1 MIYSRLILILSNM
14 DRPTSTTINKLTEYD
29 KLQQILDKVRDLKQ
43 SLANFFFAEYENGQP
58 SWPTILDQMNVLS
71 SQITTLR
78 TAIRNILPIL
88 RTNSIIPMCLSPEND
103 PNVEQLTERRL
114 SIFNHDFMPQLLR
127 TKNLPE
133 IEERERLLNTNSS
146 TNPNNNTLSRSIPN
160 PNEVHQRVQELNSLL
175 NFISDQFRHTKEIT
189 DKTDKQ
195 FDLQRFTNQIETKRL
210 LDAMNY
216 GIGLKPPDT
225 SSSPITTNDQA
236 NLTQQMQTQP
246 QRPQPPPVRI
256 KTVPKP
262 NR

>member
-1 MIYSRLILILSNM
+1 M
-14 DRPTSTTINKLTEYD
+14 DRPTSTAINKLTDYD

-43 SLANFFFAEYENGQP
+43 SLANFFTEYEHGQP

-78 TAIRNILPIL
+78 TSIRHILPIL

-103 PNVEQLTERRL
+103 PNVEVLTERRL

-133 IEERERLLNTNSS
+133 IEERERLLNTNSN
-146 TNPNNNTLSRSIPN
+146 TNNNTFTRSISN
-160 PNEVHQRVQELNSLL
+160 PNEIHARVQELNLLL
-175 NFISDQFRHTKEIT
+175 NNISDAFRHTKDAT
-189 DKTDKQ
+189 DKSDKQ
-195 FDLQRFTNQIETKRL
+195 FDLQRFTIQNDTKRL

-216 GIGLKPPDT
+216 GIGLKVPDT
-225 SSSPITTNDQA
+225 SSSPITTNEQA
-236 NLTQQMQTQP
+236 NINQQIPTQP
-246 QRPQPPPVRI
+246 QRPTAPPLKI

>member
-1 MIYSRLILILSNM
+1 M

-43 SLANFFFAEYENGQP
+43 SLAHFFTEYEHGQP

-78 TAIRNILPIL
+78 TSIRHILPLL

-146 TNPNNNTLSRSIPN
+146 NNNNTFSRSIST
-160 PNEVHQRVQELNSLL
+160 PNEIHSRVQELNSLL
-175 NFISDQFRHTKEIT
+175 NNISDSFRHTKELT
-189 DKTDKQ
+189 DKSDKQ
-195 FDLQRFTNQIETKRL
+195 FDLQRFTNQVDTKRL
-210 LDAMNY
+210 LEAMNY
-216 GIGLKPPDT
+216 GIGLKAPDT
-225 SSSPITTNDQA
+225 SSSPITTNDQT
-236 NLTQQMQTQP
+236 NLNQQIPPQP
-246 QRPQPPPVRI
+246 QRPQAPAVRI

>member
-1 MIYSRLILILSNM
+1 M
-14 DRPTSTTINKLTEYD
+14 DRPTSATVPKLTEYD

-43 SLANFFFAEYENGQP
+43 SLANFFTEYEHGQP

-78 TAIRNILPIL
+78 TSIRHILPLL

-103 PNVEQLTERRL
+103 PVVEQLTERRL

-146 TNPNNNTLSRSIPN
+146 TNNNNNNQNTFSRSIPT
-160 PNEVHQRVQELNSLL
+160 PNEIHSRVQELNALL
-175 NFISDQFRHTKEIT
+175 NNISDSFRHTKEIT
-189 DKTDKQ
+189 DKSDKQ
-195 FDLQRFTNQIETKRL
+195 FDLQRFTHPGDTKRL

-236 NLTQQMQTQP
+236 NLSQQMSTQP
-246 QRPQPPPVRI
+246 QRPQAPNVRI

>member
-1 MIYSRLILILSNM
+1 M
-14 DRPTSTTINKLTEYD
+14 DRATSSTTNKLTDYD

-43 SLANFFFAEYENGQP
+43 SLANFFAEYEHGQP

-78 TAIRNILPIL
+78 MSVRSILPLL
-88 RTNSIIPMCLSPEND
+88 RANSIIPMCLSPETD

-146 TNPNNNTLSRSIPN
+146 AINSYNRSLTNPNEIHTRI
-160 PNEVHQRVQELNSLL
+160 QESNILLTHISESLK
-175 NFISDQFRHTKEIT
+175 HTRDIT
-189 DKTDKQ
+189 DKSDKQ
-195 FDLQRFTNQIETKRL
+195 FDLQRFTNQNETKRL

-216 GIGLKPPDT
+216 GTGLKIPDA
-225 SSSPITTNDQA
+225 SSSPIITNDQA
-236 NLTQQMQTQP
+236 NLNQQIPTQPQP
-246 QRPQPPPVRI
+246 QRPALRI

>member
-1 MIYSRLILILSNM
+1 M
-14 DRPTSTTINKLTEYD
+14 DRPTTAAINKLTDYD

-43 SLANFFFAEYENGQP
+43 SLANFFAEYEHGQP

-78 TAIRNILPIL
+78 TSVRHILPSL
-88 RTNSIIPMCLSPEND
+88 RSNSIIPMCLSPEND

-133 IEERERLLNTNSS
+133 IEERERLLNSNSS
-146 TNPNNNTLSRSIPN
+146 ANNNN
-160 PNEVHQRVQELNSLL
+160 PTTFTRPMSTTNEVHLRVQELNSLL
-175 NFISDQFRHTKEIT
+175 NSISESFRHTKEVT
-189 DKTDKQ
+189 DKSDKQ
-195 FDLQRFTNQIETKRL
+195 FDLQRFSTQGETKRL

-216 GIGLKPPDT
+216 GTGLKGPPDT
-225 SSSPITTNDQA
+225 SSSPITTNDQP
-236 NLTQQMQTQP
+236 NLNQQMPTQP
-246 QRPQPPPVRI
+246 QRPQLPAVRI
-256 KTVPKP
+256 KTVSKP